1 MSELLHHT
9 CVVLALPPS
18 VDVLEK
24 LKVDGG
30 SVNQLWEAD
39 VICDGGSSR
48 GSFPA
53 PRRFLLKQSE
63 EQESSACSESP
74 VQRRTFREEFNAYM
88 S

>member
-1 MSELLHHT
+1 MHHT
-9 CVVLALPPS
+9 CVVLALPSS

-30 SVNQLWEAD
+30 SVNQLREAD

-53 PRRFLLKQSE
+53 LRRFLLQLKHSE
-63 EQESSACSESP
+63 EKESSARSESP
-74 VQRRTFREEFNAYM
+74 VQRRTFGFSAA
-88 S
+88 